1 MRKRI
6 WLLSLFAF
14 LLLCTYIVDTYG
26 LFETNGDATSEFSIG
41 RWVILLNGS
50 DITINRELT
59 LRNFSY
65 IGNQHIQS
73 GYFAP
78 GGTGTLDMIID
89 ASDTDVALEYSITFD
104 TTELADHPNMIL
116 TITNTDTN
124 QVVQGGTY
132 TGTMLLTDD
141 REISLQLAIAWQ
153 NDPSYDENDSVL
165 IDEPISIGVD
175 IEFRQLLRPSSGSN
189 ANLNSSPSSSSQ

>member
-14 LLLCTYIVDTYG
+14 LVLCTYIVDTYG
-26 LFETNGDATSEFSIG
+26 LFETNGTGTSNFSIG

-50 DITINRELT
+50 DININRELT
-59 LRNFSY
+59 LSNFSY
-65 IGNQHIQS
+65 TGNQHIQS

-78 GGTGTLDMIID
+78 GGTGTFDLIID

-104 TTELADHPNMIL
+104 TTALLDHPNMTL

-124 QVVQGGTY
+124 QVVQGGAY
-132 TGTMLLTDD
+132 SGTMLLTDN
-141 REISLQLAIAWQ
+141 REISLQIAIDWQ
-153 NDPSYDENDSVL
+153 NDPSYDANDSVL
-165 IDEPISIGVD
+165 IDDPISIGVD
-175 IEFRQLLRPSSGSN
+175 IEFRQLLRPST
-189 ANLNSSPSSSSQ
+189 SS